1 MTYLE
6 LVNAV
11 LRRLRVSEVGS
22 VNETAYSA
30 MIGDLV
36 NDSKSMAQDAWDW
49 SALRTTLTVTTSADV
64 FNYALTSSQ
73 NNIKIL
79 DVINDTSN
87 NFMTY
92 KPSTWMNNVFLNE
105 TPTTGSPT
113 YYSFNGV
120 DSNGDTLVD
129 IYPIPDAVYALRFNS
144 ILRTPDLVADTDQLL
159 IPSRPVVQAAIAL
172 AARERGETGGTSTA
186 EYFTIA
192 DSFLSDAIALDA
204 NRHPEEL
211 IFRVI

>member
-11 LRRLRVSEVGS
+11 LRRLRITEVGS
-22 VNETAYSA
+22 VNETSYSA

-36 NDSKSMAQDAWDW
+36 NDSKSMVEDAWDW
-49 SALRTTLTVTTSADV
+49 SALRTTLVVTTSADV
-64 FNYALTSSQ
+64 FNYALTGSQ
-73 NNIKIL
+73 NSLKVM

-92 KPSTWMNNVFLNE
+92 RPSTWMNNVFFNE
-105 TPTTGSPT
+105 TPTTGSPA
-113 YYSFNGV
+113 YYTFNGV
-120 DSNGDTLVD
+120 DSNGDMLVD
-129 IYPIPDAVYALRFNS
+129 IYPIPTGVFSLRFNS
-144 ILRTPDLVADTDQLL
+144 IIREPDLSADTDRLL
-159 IPSRPVVQAAIAL
+159 IPSRPVVQATVAL

-186 EYFTIA
+186 EYFAIA

>member
-11 LRRLRVSEVGS
+11 LRRLRVTEVGT
-22 VNETAYSA
+22 VTQTEYSA
-30 MIGDLV
+30 MIGDFV
-36 NDSKSMAQDAWDW
+36 NDSKSSIQDAWDW
-49 SALRTTLTVTTSADV
+49 SALRTTLTVTTSVGV
-64 FNYALTSSQ
+64 FNYALTNSQ
-73 NNIKIL
+73 NNIKLI

-92 KPSTWMNNVFLNE
+92 KTSSWMNNVFLNE
-105 TPTTGSPT
+105 TPTTSSPT

-129 IYPIPDAVYALRFNS
+129 IYPIPDAVYSLRFNS
-144 ILRTPDLVADTDQLL
+144 ILRTPDLVNDTDQLV
-159 IPSRPVVQAAIAL
+159 IPSRPVIHTALAL

-186 EYFTIA
+186 EYFAIA
-192 DSFLSDAIALDA
+192 DNFLSDAIALDA

-211 IFRVI
+211 VFRVV

>member
-79 DVINDTSN
+79 DRKS
-87 NFMTY
+87 
-92 KPSTWMNNVFLNE
+92 
-105 TPTTGSPT
+105 
-113 YYSFNGV
+113 
-120 DSNGDTLVD
+120 
-129 IYPIPDAVYALRFNS
+129 
-144 ILRTPDLVADTDQLL
+144 
-159 IPSRPVVQAAIAL
+159 VV
-172 AARERGETGGTSTA
+172 
-186 EYFTIA
+186 
-192 DSFLSDAIALDA
+192 
-204 NRHPEEL
+204 
-211 IFRVI
+211 